1 MIGTLTR
8 KSLRARWGRSLFIS
22 LSIALG
28 VAFVSGS
35 FVLADSLRATFDS
48 LFTRLNADID
58 LQVRGVAV
66 FDSRNSDRDPVPA
79 IWVSAL
85 GEVEGVDRAAPQ
97 LTRVAT
103 LLDETGKPI
112 STGGGP
118 AIGALWSGDGAG
130 GIVLRAGVA
139 PAGVGDVA
147 IDKATADRAGLTL
160 GQRLDISTPTG
171 VRAFTVV
178 GIVGLGDAD
187 GFAGASLALF
197 DPPTAEEVLDSRGA
211 YDSIDLSLAPGA
223 DRDDVASRIEALLTD
238 RLEVITSEQVAQ
250 EAADQVGGFVT
261 AFGTG
266 LLIFAFITA
275 FVVAFI
281 INNIFA
287 ITIGQRLRELALLR
301 AIGANGHQVRRLIA
315 SEALVL
321 SVTATVMGLVGGL
334 GVARGLI
341 WLFDAAGAGFPPTDL
356 VMALRTVL
364 AAVVVG
370 VGITMVSVMVP
381 ARRAARIPPVAAMH
395 PELGFGALNANRRLV
410 GGAVLSGV
418 GAVVFLVGLFGRPG
432 GTVGLITM
440 AGVGALAVF
449 VGVAGLSSAVV
460 RPVSTVLGWPFAR
473 ALGVAGRLAREN
485 AARQP
490 RRTART
496 ASALMIG
503 VALVSA
509 AAVFTESLRTTFLRV
524 LDRSVTADF
533 VITDSGFQGLPP
545 DLARTIATVPEL
557 DAVSPVR
564 GIAAQVDGSVKQFGA
579 VDPIPFGRLA
589 NIDVQVGS
597 LNDLNAGGV
606 MVHRDPAR
614 DLGLGVGDRIDV
626 LYQNGVKGS
635 LKVVG
640 VFGDAALVG
649 NWLISIDTVEAV
661 TTQPQ
666 RDFFVI
672 ARVADGVDATA
683 ARFALE
689 QRLDAYPQAELRSN
703 AEFRQQQEDQINQ
716 FLTLITALLATAIQI
731 AVIGIAVTLALSV
744 FERTREIG
752 LLRAVGM
759 TRRQMRRSVRWEA
772 VIVSLFGA
780 VVGVAVG
787 ISMGAA
793 LASAVPD
800 TIIDGVTLPFGQV
813 PTVIVFAVIA
823 GMTAAWYPARKAAK
837 MDILNAIATS

>member
-8 KSLRARWGRSLFIS
+8 KSLRARWGRSLFIA

-35 FVLADSLRATFDS
+35 FVLADSLRSTFDN
-48 LFTRLNADID
+48 LFARLNADID

-66 FDSRNSDRDPVPA
+66 FESRNAERDPVPA
-79 IWVSAL
+79 VWLATL
-85 GEVEGVDRAAPQ
+85 AELDGVEEARPQ

-103 LLDETGKPI
+103 LLDATGKPI
-112 STGGGP
+112 RSGGAPSLGT
-118 AIGALWSGDGAG
+118 LWWGEGSG
-130 GIVLRAGVA
+130 GIVLRAGAVPAASNQVA
-139 PAGVGDVA
+139 V
-147 IDKATADRAGLTL
+147 DKATADRFDIDL
-160 GQRLDISTPTG
+160 GQRLDIALPVGTRS
-171 VRAFTVV
+171 FTVV

-187 GFAGASLALF
+187 GFAGATLALF
-197 DPPTAEEVLDSRGA
+197 DPVTAEEVLDSQGA
-211 YDSIDLSLAPGA
+211 YDTIDLKVAAGFDPAVVQRTVA
-223 DRDDVASRIEALLTD
+223 DALTE
-238 RLEVITSEQVAQ
+238 RLEVISADQVAE

-301 AIGANGHQVRRLIA
+301 ALGASGRQVRRMIA

-321 SVTATVMGLVGGL
+321 SLTATVLGIFGGL
-334 GVARGLI
+334 GVARLLI
-341 WLFDAAGAGFPPTDL
+341 WLFDAAGAGFPPTGL
-356 VMALRTVL
+356 LMAWRTVV

-370 VGITMVSVMVP
+370 VGITMVSVITP
-381 ARRAARIPPVAAMH
+381 ARRAAHIPPVAAMQ
-395 PELGFGALNANRRLV
+395 PELGFGALSANRRLI
-410 GGAVLSGV
+410 GGTLLTIIGSI
-418 GAVVFLVGLFGRPG
+418 VFLVGLFARPG
-432 GTVGLITM
+432 GTLGLITM
-440 AGVGALAVF
+440 AGAGALAVF
-449 VGVAGLSSAVV
+449 LGVASLSSAVV
-460 RPVSTVLGWPFAR
+460 RPVSHALGWPFAR
-473 ALGVAGRLAREN
+473 AFGVAGQLARQN
-485 AARQP
+485 AGRQP
-490 RRTART
+490 RRTSRT

-509 AAVFTESLRTTFLRV
+509 AAVFTESLRNTFIRI

-545 DLARTIATVPEL
+545 DLARSLTQLPEL

-564 GIAAQVDGSVKQFGA
+564 GIAAQVAGGVKQFGA
-579 VDPIPFGRLA
+579 VAPQAFGRLA
-589 NIDVQVGS
+589 NIDVQAGS
-597 LNDLNAGGV
+597 LTALGAGGV

-614 DLGLGVGDRIDV
+614 DLNLDLGDRV
-626 LYQNGVKGS
+626 EVTYQNGVRGS
-635 LKVVG
+635 LEVVG
-640 VFGDAALVG
+640 IFGDAALVG
-649 NWLISIDTVEAV
+649 NWLISLDTLEAV
-661 TTQPQ
+661 STQPP

-672 ARVADGVDATA
+672 ARVGDGVDAATA
-683 ARFALE
+683 RLAVERAL
-689 QRLDAYPQAELRSN
+689 DDFPQAELRSN

-759 TRRQMRRSVRWEA
+759 TRRQMRRSVRAEA
-772 VIVSLFGA
+772 MIVSLFGA
-780 VVGVAVG
+780 VVGVVVG
-787 ISMGAA
+787 SLLGAA
-793 LASAVPD
+793 LAYAVPD
-800 TIIDGVTLPFGQV
+800 TIIDGVALPFSQIPLV
-813 PTVIVFAVIA
+813 VVFALLA
-823 GMTAAWYPARKAAK
+823 GITAAWYPARKAAK
-837 MDILNAIATS
+837 MDVLDAIATT